1 MPEQETFEQED
12 VQAAANTPVGE
23 IFAEF
28 RNQIGQ
34 FKTSSILLGALL
46 QTVRDEKKYKEKDFR
61 SFKDFVA
68 SVGLNMQSVCA
79 LIDTVSVLQ
88 SKFPELLENIKQS
101 PQDAYLP
108 SSKAMN
114 LAKSADLTAEQKSLF
129 SAPTSMKRLREALGG
144 SGGGEDDLP
153 LDKIARSS
161 RRFTRKVE
169 NSICVPD
176 AIKTDFVQANA
187 KLQRAAENEP
197 VEEGQT

>member
-1 MPEQETFEQED
+1 MPFEQED

-23 IFAEF
+23 IFTEL

-46 QTVRDEKKYKEKDFR
+46 QRVRDEKKYKEKNFR
-61 SFKDFVA
+61 SFKDYIA

-88 SKFPELLENIKQS
+88 SKFPDLLENIKQN
-101 PQDAYLP
+101 PQETYLP

-114 LAKSADLTAEQKSLF
+114 LANSTELTAEQKSLF
-129 SAPTSMKRLREALGG
+129 SAPTSMKRLREALGETR
-144 SGGGEDDLP
+144 GGEEDIP

-161 RRFTRKVE
+161 RRFTKKVE
-169 NSICVPD
+169 NSVCVPD
-176 AIKTDFVQANA
+176 VIKTDFVQANA
-187 KLQRAAENEP
+187 KLQQVAEDEP